1 MCLSIRPV
9 VDRLERDLK
18 GLVLVFRVEI
28 RSQAGA
34 ALAERYG
41 VRSVPTFVLYDGQG
55 RERWRREGRPP
66 DRRRLFRELSAP
78 R

>member
-1 MCLSIRPV
+1 

-18 GLVLVFRVEI
+18 GLALVLRVEI
-28 RSQAGA
+28 RSKAGT

-41 VRSVPTFVLYDGQG
+41 VRSVPTFVLFDGQG
-55 RERWRREGRPP
+55 RERWRREGRLP
-66 DRRRLFRELSAP
+66 DRQRIFRELGAP